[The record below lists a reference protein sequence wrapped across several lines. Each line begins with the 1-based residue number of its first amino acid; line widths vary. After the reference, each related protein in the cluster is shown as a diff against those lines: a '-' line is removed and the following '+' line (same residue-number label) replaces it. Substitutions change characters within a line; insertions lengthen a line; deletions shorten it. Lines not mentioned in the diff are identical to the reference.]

1 MIDVACAIIVRQ
13 GMVLAVRRAE
23 GMHLAGLWEF
33 PGGKLRNGE
42 SPRDCIVR
50 EIQEEL
56 SLEVSPVAALE
67 PVEHEYPDKSI
78 RLIPFICALEGGE
91 LELREHTEA
100 RWLWPEDLR
109 SLELCPADVP
119 VALSYLEHI
128 LSI

>member
-1 MIDVACAIIVRQ
+1 MTDVTCAIIVRQ
-13 GMVLAVRRAE
+13 GMALVVRRAE
-23 GMHLAGLWEF
+23 GMHLAGYWEF
-33 PGGKLRNGE
+33 PGGKLRQGE

-78 RLIPFICALEGGE
+78 RLIPFVCALEGGE

-100 RWLWPEDLR
+100 RWLWPEDLL
-109 SLELCPADVP
+109 SLELCPADMP
-119 VALSYLEHI
+119 VARSYLEHA
-128 LSI
+128 LSK